1 MRTSFVKA
9 VLERMTK
16 MSNEIEEL
24 LADLDRLKELEERLA
39 VLKELEKNAE
49 EGS

>member
-1 MRTSFVKA
+1 
-9 VLERMTK
+9 

-49 EGS
+49 EGN